1 MRPNAALSRI
11 LLAVTTS
18 QLVLALSLC
27 RAVGAQGPPLK
38 PGDRIRLTVPTVG
51 TNTFVAT
58 MESASVDTIRVRT
71 SRGVMAAFPLD
82 RVARLE
88 VSRGVRRPTWSKTAP
103 LWLPLVGLVGGAAGG
118 SSKPA
123 SREKPQD
130 AALVIGVTGATV
142 GLLVGTVIA
151 IAVPRREKWDTVPTG
166 SGHRTSLAPSLYAA
180 PAARGVTVG
189 LRASF

>member
-1 MRPNAALSRI
+1 MRPNAALPRI
-11 LLAVTTS
+11 LLALTTS

-27 RAVGAQGPPLK
+27 HAVGAQGPPLK

-151 IAVPRREKWDTVPTG
+151 IAVPRREKWDTVPTPSG
-166 SGHRTSLAPSLYAA
+166 SRTSVTPSLYAA